1 MYEKEGLDK
10 VVYRTFITG
19 FYSCSYSAGE
29 VLDPAE
35 LAERYGVSRTPVV
48 QALKLLANERIIGVG
63 GNGRF
68 FIHTPTEADLRGICR
83 TRVLFEQEAVRR
95 LIRSKNLPA
104 VDNLCAMADQCLF
117 ETETDNSVESVKRD
131 MDFHRTLIAS
141 AKNSCMQELYE
152 IVLNRYISVKYVL
165 RDQYRS
171 QRKAGQRHVELMHFI
186 ERGNVEAA
194 EKCIDD
200 HISIAME
207 YMIQIIR
214 SNEAK
219 AI

>member
-10 VVYRTFITG
+10 VAYRTFMTG
-19 FYSCSYSAGE
+19 FYSCSYHPGE
-29 VLDPAE
+29 ILDPAE

-68 FIHTPTEADLRGICR
+68 FIHTPTEAELHDICR
-83 TRVLFEQEAVRR
+83 TRILFEQEAVRY
-95 LIRSKNLPA
+95 LTRSRDFA
-104 VDNLCAMADQCLF
+104 VIDKLCAMADQCLF
-117 ETETDNSVESVKRD
+117 ETETGNPVESIKRD

-152 IVLNRYISVKYVL
+152 IVLNRYISIKYVL
-165 RDQYRS
+165 RDPYHSRH
-171 QRKAGQRHVELMHFI
+171 KASLGHLELMHGI
-186 ERGNVEAA
+186 ERGGVEAA
-194 EKCIDD
+194 EKCVDH
-200 HISIAME
+200 HISSAME
-207 YMIQIIR
+207 YIIQALR
-214 SNEAK
+214 SREAK